1 MVLAVLA
8 KWVITPMIVEDQAYQ
23 TLELVEGTKGYE
35 VWLEPPNE
43 IYSKYYF
50 FHVNN
55 PEEILQGGKPNLTE
69 VGPYVYKETR
79 KKQNVIPLGDDELL
93 YGQYISFHFDS
104 EKTRSENCIH
114 PVTNLPCEKK

>member
-1 MVLAVLA
+1 
-8 KWVITPMIVEDQAYQ
+8 MIVEDKVQK

-35 VWLEPPNE
+35 VWLEPPTE
-43 IYSKYYF
+43 IYIKYYF
-50 FHVNN
+50 FHINN

-79 KKQNVIPLGDDELL
+79 KKQNVVPLGDDELL

-104 EKTRSENCIH
+104 EKTKSENCIH